1 MTGQAILVAAAD
13 RREENSPQRLGVLF
27 DAHHQRLYR
36 LARRLCGTAEDSQ
49 DLVQETFLR
58 AARSPASIPAG
69 TPHEEAWLVRVLIN
83 IARDRWRRQAV
94 HQKNAAGEAI
104 MATQKITWR
113 AKPGN
118 LIRPGFYG
126 EFQFRLRNPATPQ
139 RVCYSIDQW
148 YNARRQG
155 GKPQLVSWSGAS
167 TSATPASCVD
177 VVAG

>member
-1 MTGQAILVAAAD
+1 MKTFGTLVLVVVGAAFAAPAATSHATVSLLQPQGRAITAASVTYILRVPNEKAAQSTYSVSMTVPEA
-13 RREENSPQRLGVLF
+13 
-27 DAHHQRLYR
+27 
-36 LARRLCGTAEDSQ
+36 
-49 DLVQETFLR
+49 VQE
-58 AARSPASIPAG
+58 SISVKQMADW
-69 TPHEEAWLVRVLIN
+69 TITLQR
-83 IARDRWRRQAV
+83 RDTG
-94 HQKNAAGEAI
+94 QKNAAGEAI

-126 EFQFRLRNPATPQ
+126 EFQFRLRNPASPQ